1 MKYLTT
7 GGPDV
12 EHGTAPAYGC
22 PVSSTEH
29 HAVLDNR
36 RDPVTAEVLELF
48 WAASQA
54 FYDNYDEAAARHDLT
69 RMQAFVLANL
79 MSGPKPM
86 RFLADHLKCEP
97 SNITGLV
104 DRMEARGL
112 VTREPDPE
120 DRRVKRITAT
130 ELGRA
135 SFDAVWGGL
144 TFAAEPLA
152 GLSGSERET
161 LRDLLRRVV
170 PTEGVGVTKAAE

>member
-7 GGPDV
+7 DAPVV
-12 EHGTAPAYGC
+12 EPAPAGAYRC
-22 PVSSTEH
+22 PVSRTDRP
-29 HAVLDNR
+29 AALDNR

-48 WAASQA
+48 WAASQS

-79 MSGPKPM
+79 MAGPKPM
-86 RFLADHLKCEP
+86 RFLAEHLKCEP

-104 DRMEARGL
+104 DRMQARGL

-130 ELGRA
+130 DLGRA
-135 SFDAVWGGL
+135 SFDAVWAAL

-152 GLSGSERET
+152 GLSVEERET

-170 PTEGVGVTKAAE
+170 PNPD

>member
-7 GGPDV
+7 TGPDV
-12 EHGTAPAYGC
+12 EHGTAPAYRC
-22 PVSSTEH
+22 PVSSTEP

-86 RFLADHLKCEP
+86 RFLAEHLKCEP

-152 GLSGSERET
+152 GLSGSERRT

-170 PTEGVGVTKAAE
+170 PAAE

>member
-7 GGPDV
+7 AGPDV
-12 EHGTAPAYGC
+12 EHTPVPAYRC
-22 PVSSTEH
+22 PVSRTDRP
-29 HAVLDNR
+29 AALDNR

-69 RMQAFVLANL
+69 RMQAFVLAQL
-79 MSGPKPM
+79 LSGPKPM
-86 RFLADHLKCEP
+86 RFLAEHLKCEP

-130 ELGRA
+130 DLGRA
-135 SFDAVWGGL
+135 SFDAVWSGL

-152 GLSGSERET
+152 ALSVDERET
-161 LRDLLRRVV
+161 LRDLLRRMV
-170 PTEGVGVTKAAE
+170 PRDSTAVA

>member
-1 MKYLTT
+1 MKYLSTT
-7 GGPDV
+7 VGAAV
-12 EHGTAPAYGC
+12 ERVPSRAYGDSVN
-22 PVSSTEH
+22 VSERP
-29 HAVLDNR
+29 AALDNR
-36 RDPVTAEVLELF
+36 CDPVTAEVLELL
-48 WAASQA
+48 WTASQA

-79 MSGPKPM
+79 LSGPKPM
-86 RFLADHLKCEP
+86 RFLAEHLKCEP

-130 ELGRA
+130 ELGRE
-135 SFDAVWGGL
+135 SFDAVWAGL
-144 TFAAEPLA
+144 SFAAEPLSA
-152 GLSGSERET
+152 LSVQERET

-170 PTEGVGVTKAAE
+170 PAKKAAE

>member
-7 GGPDV
+7 TGPDV
-12 EHGTAPAYGC
+12 EHETAPAYRC
-22 PVSSTEH
+22 PVSSTEP

-36 RDPVTAEVLELF
+36 RDPVTAEVLELL

-54 FYDNYDEAAARHDLT
+54 FYDNYDEAAGRQDLT

-86 RFLADHLKCEP
+86 RFLAEHLKCEP

-152 GLSGSERET
+152 GLSGSERKT

-170 PTEGVGVTKAAE
+170 PAAE

>member
-7 GGPDV
+7 AGPDV

-86 RFLADHLKCEP
+86 RFLAEHLKCEP

-135 SFDAVWGGL
+135 SFDAVWSGL

-152 GLSGSERET
+152 GLSRSERKT

-170 PTEGVGVTKAAE
+170 PAAD

>member
-7 GGPDV
+7 AGPDV
-12 EHGTAPAYGC
+12 ERGTAPAYGC
-22 PVSSTEH
+22 SVTSSEH

-36 RDPVTAEVLELF
+36 RDPVTAQVLELF

-86 RFLADHLKCEP
+86 RFLAEHLKCEP

-104 DRMEARGL
+104 DRMQARGL

-135 SFDAVWGGL
+135 SFDAVWAGL

-152 GLSGSERET
+152 GLSGAERET
-161 LRDLLRRVV
+161 LRDLLARVV
-170 PTEGVGVTKAAE
+170 PNAQAAE

>member
-7 GGPDV
+7 AGPDV
-12 EHGTAPAYGC
+12 ERGTAPAYRGS
-22 PVSSTEH
+22 VSR
-29 HAVLDNR
+29 ADLPAALDNR

-48 WAASQA
+48 WAASQS

-79 MSGPKPM
+79 MAGPKPM
-86 RFLADHLKCEP
+86 RFLAEHLKCEP

-130 ELGRA
+130 DLGRA

-152 GLSGSERET
+152 GLSGDERET
-161 LRDLLRRVV
+161 LRDLLRRIV
-170 PTEGVGVTKAAE
+170 PVPDTKKAAE

>member
-7 GGPDV
+7 AGPDV

-86 RFLADHLKCEP
+86 RFLAEHLKCEP

-135 SFDAVWGGL
+135 SFDAVWSGL

-152 GLSGSERET
+152 GLSGSERKT

-170 PTEGVGVTKAAE
+170 PAAD

>member
-7 GGPDV
+7 ARPPETPDV
-12 EHGTAPAYGC
+12 ERVRPPAYGDC
-22 PVSSTEH
+22 VSRTDRP
-29 HAVLDNR
+29 AALDNR

-48 WAASQA
+48 WAASQT
-54 FYDNYDEAAARHDLT
+54 FYDNYDEAAARHELT

-86 RFLADHLKCEP
+86 RFLAEHLKCEP

-112 VTREPDPE
+112 VTRDPDPE

-135 SFDAVWGGL
+135 SFDAVWDGL

-152 GLSGSERET
+152 ALSLEERKT

-170 PTEGVGVTKAAE
+170 PQETQES